1 MIPDANS
8 LPSEWA
14 SQLRRGVL
22 ELAVLAALADK
33 PQHGY
38 ELVTA
43 FRASNGLEVSEG
55 TLYPLLRRLEKQG
68 ALAASWQPS
77 PTGPPRKVFG
87 LSVLGQAV
95 LLQMQQEW
103 QQLSQTIGTLLGA
116 LEPKHAE
123 HTSSSPQI
131 SPAAAPKGV
140 LHD

>member
-1 MIPDANS
+1 MIADAKS
-8 LPSEWA
+8 LPSDWA

-22 ELAVLAALADK
+22 ELAVLAALAHK

-43 FRASNGLEVSEG
+43 FRATNGLEVSEG

-77 PTGPPRKVFG
+77 PTGPPRKVFA
-87 LSVLGQAV
+87 LSLLGQAM
-95 LLQMQQEW
+95 LEQMQQEW
-103 QQLSQTIGTLLGA
+103 QSLNQTIAA
-116 LEPKHAE
+116 LFA
-123 HTSSSPQI
+123 
-131 SPAAAPKGV
+131 PATPAHSENHDGNPPTPPAAPKGV